1 MSNGVPS
8 QISLENAVVAQD
20 EMGRPFIIVR
30 EYLCPFSRRLRMLL
44 TNICAV
50 RDEKGGKS
58 FFDPS
63 TSVALLPGALLQPN
77 QHS

>member
-30 EYLCPFSRRLRMLL
+30 EYSSPLLPHLTALL
-44 TNICAV
+44 TICKV
-50 RDEKGGKS
+50 RDEKGGKV
-58 FFDPS
+58 FLEPQ
-63 TSVALLPGALLQPN
+63 GW
-77 QHS
+77 